1 MKIEN
6 ARQFGEEIR
15 NRRKA
20 LGYTQADLAD
30 ASGVGVMF
38 VSQLERGKPT
48 TELDKALRVANVVGL
63 DVQVSARGGER

>member
-6 ARQFGEEIR
+6 SHQFGNEIR
-15 NRRKA
+15 NRRKT

-30 ASGVGVMF
+30 VSGVGVMF

-48 TELDKALRVANVVGL
+48 SQLEKAIHVANVVGL
-63 DVQVSARGGER
+63 DVMLVNRGGA